1 MSQEQRQPGWT
12 VLSASRIG
20 SVHVRDELPLQDAVL
35 TWSDGAQAVAAVA
48 DGHGHKAH
56 FRSDIGSA
64 LAAVSAVEELRR
76 VLGDLTDPEAA
87 GDVVT
92 AAAAAIVD
100 SWVTKVRHH
109 IEANPFDVAAD
120 ERHAAAVH
128 DPLRPYGTTLL
139 AAAVSGDLLV
149 VLQIGDGDAVL
160 VTDQGE
166 ALRAVADDPQ
176 LDGMHTSSLCEP
188 QPLRALR
195 TCGHR
200 HPGRGRRTG
209 VPLHRR
215 LRHLARRRRGLVA
228 PDRRAAR
235 RLRPHPRAR
244 LDPRTA
250 ALVAGGAGPDRRR
263 RHLDGDHRP
272 QQPRR
277 GRQRAPGR
285 PDQSLLPRW
294 PTPSTSLTSEE
305 RGRSEGP
312 RSSSRG
318 VARGTSRPTGVSR
331 PGEVPA
337 TVGRGGHVTTS
348 RSSSLVPRDRSRSG
362 SGYSTTYGK
371 IRSYSFSG
379 SASPLSYICR

>member
-87 GDVVT
+87 GGVVT
-92 AAAAAIVD
+92 AAAEAIVD

-120 ERHAAAVH
+120 DRHAAAVQ

-195 TCGHR
+195 TSVIDTR
-200 HPGRGRRTG
+200 
-209 VPLHRR
+209 VEDVA
-215 LRHLARRRRGLVA
+215 LAFLC
-228 PDRRAAR
+228 
-235 RLRPHPRAR
+235 
-244 LDPRTA
+244 T
-250 ALVAGGAGPDRRR
+250 
-263 RHLDGDHRP
+263 DGF
-272 QQPRR
+272 
-277 GRQRAPGR
+277 
-285 PDQSLLPRW
+285 
-294 PTPSTSLTSEE
+294 
-305 RGRSEGP
+305 
-312 RSSSRG
+312 
-318 VARGTSRPTGVSR
+318 GTSRVDAEGWWRQTGEQLVDFGRTRGLDWIREQLPSWLEEPAQIGGDDTSMVIIARSNLGAGASER
-331 PGEVPA
+331 PVDPNQSLSPFLANTMDVP
-337 TVGRGGHVTTS
+337 
-348 RSSSLVPRDRSRSG
+348 
-362 SGYSTTYGK
+362 
-371 IRSYSFSG
+371 
-379 SASPLSYICR
+379 